1 MGTRD
6 MNDVLAL
13 EEKAIIAVIEELERQ
28 AAERPG
34 GDIKAEEHLQRS
46 RGGLWMNSAAS
57 TSSSTTRHSSELT
70 RTSPT
75 SDN

>member
-1 MGTRD
+1 
-6 MNDVLAL
+6 MNDELAL
-13 EEKAIIAVIEELERQ
+13 EAKAVIAVIEDLVRQ

-57 TSSSTTRHSSELT
+57 TCSSTTRHFSELT
-70 RTSPT
+70 TTSPT